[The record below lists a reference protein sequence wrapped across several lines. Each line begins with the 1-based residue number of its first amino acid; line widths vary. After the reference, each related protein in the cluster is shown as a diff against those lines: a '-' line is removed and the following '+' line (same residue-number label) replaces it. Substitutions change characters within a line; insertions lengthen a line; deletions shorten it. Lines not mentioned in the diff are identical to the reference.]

1 MTETAIQAVAMV
13 VTVFL
18 GMRVLYGSWPWEGD
32 KTWYASRRLLMD
44 KESIA
49 LSPDQIAHAAASA
62 ASAASLTKH
71 QLESAKSSSETDS
84 ERVDAVIKDLLSD
97 VGSDAKNPET
107 SSEPS
112 IAVVKELPTNADL
125 PAEKNAA

>member
-49 LSPDQIAHAAASA
+49 LSPEQIADAVASA
-62 ASAASLTKH
+62 ASVTKH
-71 QLESAKSSSETDS
+71 QLESAKSSSETNS

-97 VGSDAKNPET
+97 VGPDAKSSQT
-107 SSEPS
+107 SSEDS